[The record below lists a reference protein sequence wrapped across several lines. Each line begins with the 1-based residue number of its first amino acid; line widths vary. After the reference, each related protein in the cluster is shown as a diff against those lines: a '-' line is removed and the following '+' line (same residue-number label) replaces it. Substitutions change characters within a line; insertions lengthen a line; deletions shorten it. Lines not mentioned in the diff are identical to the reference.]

1 MSAVPIYKLLKSQ
14 GSFEPEEVVM
24 LGRVFEE
31 VLQTMGLVDRQDPLT
46 ITIAQNI
53 IEIAKAGVR
62 DPIRLKA
69 LTIQAL
75 THQQQQMTA
84 KGG

>member
-1 MSAVPIYKLLKSQ
+1 VPIYKLLKSQ
-14 GSFEPEEVVM
+14 GSFEPEEVAV
-24 LGRVFEE
+24 LGHVFEE
-31 VLQTMGLVDRQDPLT
+31 VLQTMGLVDRQDPRT
-46 ITIAQNI
+46 TTVAQNV

-75 THQQQQMTA
+75 THQQQQPDDR
-84 KGG
+84 GRS